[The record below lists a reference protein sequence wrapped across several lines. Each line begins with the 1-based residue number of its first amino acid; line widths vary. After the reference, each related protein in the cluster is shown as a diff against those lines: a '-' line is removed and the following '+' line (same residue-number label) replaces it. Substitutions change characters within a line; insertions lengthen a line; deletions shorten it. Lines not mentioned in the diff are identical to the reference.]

1 MVMKKGNHTGSARK
15 HSSSF
20 VLDPAM
26 ADFIKEA
33 NQKTAHVV
41 ATGLYLNQLDQGDT
55 WVEFNYGGNHPAY
68 VLYAVYEVLPS
79 GPARFITSRWAD
91 DPPMTFV
98 LEGLRRNTT
107 YKLKVVGLP
116 GPAGNP
122 NEAFF
127 DVTTL
132 RGFKPIAP
140 SFFTAYGQTDSEVSF
155 FWNEGVVGEGPRRYE
170 LRRDG
175 QLLDT
180 PSAPP
185 YTDTSP
191 EQGRTHEYCI
201 RTFDSE
207 FEFSDPR
214 CIEVTFRDFTAPTK
228 PTDLRISNVGAIIS
242 WDPSYDSSG
251 NITYHVDQGVGVEL
265 GTTKETQF
273 AVTGLELGVRYTF
286 GVRAVDAT
294 GNSSDRETI
303 QYPPIGIPF
312 KR

>member
-1 MVMKKGNHTGSARK
+1 MVMKKGNHTGGARK

-33 NQKTAHVV
+33 NQKASHVV
-41 ATGLYLNQLDQGDT
+41 ATGIYLNQLDQGET
-55 WVEFNYGGNHPAY
+55 WVEFDFGGDDSIY
-68 VLYAVYEVLPS
+68 RVYLVYDVS
-79 GPARFITSRWAD
+79 
-91 DPPMTFV
+91 
-98 LEGLRRNTT
+98 
-107 YKLKVVGLP
+107 LP
-116 GPAGNP
+116 GPAQAIAAKWAGESMTFVYEGLIKNRTYRLKVAAYP
-122 NEAFF
+122 ISGGDAHEAVF
-127 DVTTL
+127 DVKTRET
-132 RGFKPIAP
+132 FKPIAP
-140 SFFTAYGQTDSEVSF
+140 SFFAEYGQTDTQVSF
-155 FWNEGVVGEGPRRYE
+155 FWNDGVVEIGRPRYE

-191 EQGRTHEYCI
+191 EQGRTHQYCI
-201 RTFDSE
+201 RTFDE
-207 FEFSDPR
+207 QFHFSDPT
-214 CIEVTFRDFTAPTK
+214 CIEVTFRDFTDPTK

-251 NITYHVDQGVGVEL
+251 DITYHVDQGVGVEL

-273 AVTGLELGVRYTF
+273 AVTDLETGVRYTF

-303 QYPPIGIPF
+303 QYHPIGISF

>member
-1 MVMKKGNHTGSARK
+1 MVMKKRNDPGSARK
-15 HSSSF
+15 HSGSF
-20 VLDPAM
+20 VLEPAM

-41 ATGLYLNQLDQGDT
+41 ATGLYLNQLDHGET
-55 WVEFNYGGNHPAY
+55 WVEFEYGGDDSIYEVYMVTDVTLPEPSMPIVGRWSTELNTF
-68 VLYAVYEVLPS
+68 VYE
-79 GPARFITSRWAD
+79 
-91 DPPMTFV
+91 
-98 LEGLRRNTT
+98 GLHKNRT
-107 YKLKVVGLP
+107 YRLKVTAFPILGG
-116 GPAGNP
+116 GPR
-122 NEAFF
+122 EAFF
-127 DVTTL
+127 EVKTRET
-132 RGFKPIAP
+132 FKPIAP
-140 SFFTAYGQTDSEVSF
+140 SFFTEYGQTDTQVSF
-155 FWNEGVVGEGPRRYE
+155 FWNDGVVEIGRPRYE

-191 EQGRTHEYCI
+191 EQGRTHQYCI
-201 RTFDSE
+201 RTFDE
-207 FEFSDPR
+207 QFHFSDPT
-214 CIEVTFRDFTAPTK
+214 CIEVSFRDFTDPTK

-242 WDPSYDSSG
+242 WDPSYDSSRD
-251 NITYHVDQGVGVEL
+251 ITYHVDQGVGVEL

-273 AVTGLELGVRYTF
+273 AVTDLEPGVRYTF